1 MPSLYLGA
9 DMRRRE
15 FITVLGGAVVWPLA
29 ARAQQ
34 AGKLPT
40 IGFLGSSTPPAM
52 SQWTTAFAQRLREL
66 GWSEG
71 GTVIIEYRYA
81 EGRPERY
88 AEIAAE
94 FVRLKVDVIVTTVPA
109 APAAKQATSVIPIV
123 FILASD
129 PVGSGLVASLARPGG
144 NVTGLSTQATD
155 LASKRVEILREVVP
169 DLRLVAILGN
179 PDNREIVLEMHEVA
193 DAARRLALQT
203 TSLEIRRVE
212 DTVPALETLKGRAQ
226 VLYVCTDALT
236 SLNRVGINTWALAAG
251 LPTMHDV
258 RDLVEAGGLI
268 SYGPSWSDQF
278 RRAAA
283 IVDKILRGTKPRDI
297 PVEQADKFELVINL
311 RTAKSLGVT
320 IPESFLLRADEVIE

>member
-1 MPSLYLGA
+1 MLHV
-9 DMRRRE
+9 RRRE
-15 FITVLGGAVVWPLA
+15 SIAVLGGAAASLLLWPLG

-34 AGKLPT
+34 GGKPAT

-71 GTVIIEYRYA
+71 GTVTIEYRYA
-81 EGRPERY
+81 EGHPERY

-94 FVRLKVDVIVTTVPA
+94 LVRLKVDIIVTTVPA

-129 PVGSGLVASLARPGG
+129 PVGSGLVASLARPGS

-155 LASKRVEILREVVP
+155 LASKRVELLRDVVP

-179 PDNREIVLEMHEVA
+179 PDNREIMLEMREVA

-203 TSLEIRRVE
+203 ASLEIRRVE
-212 DTVPALETLKGRAQ
+212 DIVPALETLKGRAQ
-226 VLYVCTDALT
+226 ALYVCTDALT
-236 SLNRVGINTWALAAG
+236 SLSRVDINTWARPAG

-278 RRAAA
+278 RRAADL
-283 IVDKILRGTKPRDI
+283 VDKILRGTKPGDI
-297 PVEQADKFELVINL
+297 PVEQADKFELAVNL
-311 RTAKSLGVT
+311 KIAKALRLT